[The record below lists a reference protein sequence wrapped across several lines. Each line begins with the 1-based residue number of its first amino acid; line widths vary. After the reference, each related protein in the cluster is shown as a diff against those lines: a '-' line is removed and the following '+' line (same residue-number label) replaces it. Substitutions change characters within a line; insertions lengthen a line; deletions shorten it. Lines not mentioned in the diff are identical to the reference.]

1 MLRLI
6 LYSIIRIF
14 FLIFGFI
21 LIGFWLFFITFGVI
35 EIVVIFG
42 VGVEYV
48 LVVVVFGLLLVFGLF

>member
-21 LIGFWLFFITFGVI
+21 LIGFWLFFIMFGVI

>member
-14 FLIFGFI
+14 FLTFGFI
-21 LIGFWLFFITFGVI
+21 LIGFWLFFIMFGVI